1 MIVQFIKYTHARQQP
16 HNKQQLGGL
25 RACNPKRKKQLGVL
39 QANSST
45 ASEATEIL
53 YWQEV

>member
-53 YWQEV
+53 Y